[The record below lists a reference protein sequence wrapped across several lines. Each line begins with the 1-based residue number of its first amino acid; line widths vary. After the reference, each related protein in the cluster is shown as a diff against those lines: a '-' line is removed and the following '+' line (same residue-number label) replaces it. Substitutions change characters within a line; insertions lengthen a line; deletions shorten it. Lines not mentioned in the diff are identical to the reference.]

1 MLLAAVIM
9 LASLAAEIRANPTIG
24 VILAGS
30 SVNGVQQQGA
40 FTCTLFLRID
50 SAGAKQSVMI
60 IRSRFAPSPTGRLH
74 LGHVLAARIAFSLA
88 RDSGGAFLLRH
99 EDIDAPRVREDFY
112 QGIEEDLEWLGLK
125 WDGTALRQ
133 SSRIAAYEAALES
146 LRERGLVYPCFCTRR
161 EIQDE
166 WARMGAAPQ
175 GPEAPIYP
183 GTCHKLTSDEQQTK
197 LVSGLS
203 CGWRL
208 DSRKAHELAGPLTF
222 RDLRFG
228 EIPVDPDLLGDVV
241 LARKDIG
248 TAYHLAVVVDD
259 GFQQIN
265 HVTRGEDLLSST
277 HVHRL
282 LQVLLGIPAP
292 LYLHH
297 PLMLDE
303 AGNRLAKRCD
313 SRSIAALRDS
323 GLTPA
328 QVLALTDPPPGAAIV
343 LS

>member
-1 MLLAAVIM
+1 
-9 LASLAAEIRANPTIG
+9 
-24 VILAGS
+24 
-30 SVNGVQQQGA
+30 
-40 FTCTLFLRID
+40 
-50 SAGAKQSVMI
+50 MI
-60 IRSRFAPSPTGRLH
+60 VRTRFAPSPTGRLH
-74 LGHVLAARIAFSLA
+74 LGHALAARVASSLA
-88 RDSGGAFLLRH
+88 RDAGGAFLLRH

-125 WDGTALRQ
+125 WDGAALRQ
-133 SSRIAAYEAALES
+133 SSRIAAYEAALAS

-175 GPEAPIYP
+175 GPEDPVYP
-183 GTCHKLTSDEQQTK
+183 GTCHKLTAAERQAK
-197 LVSGLS
+197 LDSGIPYA
-203 CGWRL
+203 WRL
-208 DSRKAHELAGPLTF
+208 DSRKARELAGPLTF

-228 EIPVDPDLLGDVV
+228 EILVDPDLLGDVV

-259 GFQQIN
+259 AFQQIS

-282 LQVLLGIPAP
+282 LQVLLGFPAP

-297 PLMLDE
+297 RLMLDQT
-303 AGNRLAKRCD
+303 GNRLAKRCD
-313 SRSIAALRDS
+313 SLSIAALRQN
-323 GLTPA
+323 GMTPA
-328 QVLALTDPPPGAAIV
+328 DVLALT
-343 LS
+343 